1 MKMMVQALLYHWQK
15 YHKTGDGVMNR
26 ILIVEDDLSIAKLQ
40 QDYLE
45 VAGFEVNICTDGVQ
59 GLNAIKE
66 TEFDLIILDVMLPKI
81 DGFSILR
88 SIQDVKD
95 IPVLM
100 VSAKKDEIDKIKGL
114 SLGADDY
121 ITKPFSPG
129 ELVAR
134 VKSHLQNYERLK
146 NKFTSKV
153 KSNIIS
159 IRGLKIIKDSRQ
171 VFINDLEVILA
182 QKEFELL
189 LYLAENPNIVF
200 SRENLFER
208 IWGLDAI
215 GDISTVTVHIGRL
228 REKIESAPSNPQY
241 IETIWGAGYK
251 LMV

>member
-1 MKMMVQALLYHWQK
+1 MK
-15 YHKTGDGVMNR
+15 R

-40 QDYLE
+40 RDYLE
-45 VAGFEVNICTDGVQ
+45 VAGFETMICTDGVQ

-66 TEFDLIILDVMLPKI
+66 NVFDLIILDIMVPKI
-81 DGFSILR
+81 DGFSILK
-88 SIQDVKD
+88 SIQEVKD
-95 IPVLM
+95 IPVLL

-134 VKSHLQNYERLK
+134 VNSHIQNYERLK
-146 NKFTSKV
+146 SKFNGKSKN
-153 KSNIIS
+153 NIII

-171 VFINDLEVILA
+171 VFINDIEISLA

-189 LYLAENPNIVF
+189 LYMAENPNIVF
-200 SRENLFER
+200 SRESLFEK

-228 REKIESAPSNPQY
+228 REKIESCASNSQY
-241 IETIWGAGYK
+241 IETVWGAGYRLK
-251 LMV
+251 V

>member
-1 MKMMVQALLYHWQK
+1 MKK
-15 YHKTGDGVMNR
+15 

-40 QDYLE
+40 RDYLE
-45 VAGFEVNICTDGVQ
+45 VAGFEVTICTDGVQ
-59 GLNAIKE
+59 GLNAIKGNR
-66 TEFDLIILDVMLPKI
+66 FDLIILDVMLPKI

-88 SIQDVKD
+88 SMQDVKD

-134 VKSHLQNYERLK
+134 VKSHINNYDRLK
-146 NKFTSKV
+146 SKFNSKTKNNV
-153 KSNIIS
+153 IL

-171 VFINDLEVILA
+171 VFINDIEIILA

-189 LYLAENPNIVF
+189 LYMSENPNIVI
-200 SRENLFER
+200 SRESLFER
-208 IWGLDAI
+208 IWGLDAV

-228 REKIESAPSNPQY
+228 REKIESCPSNPQY

-251 LMV
+251 LKV

>member
-1 MKMMVQALLYHWQK
+1 MKK
-15 YHKTGDGVMNR
+15 

-40 QDYLE
+40 KDYLE
-45 VAGFEVNICTDGVQ
+45 VAGFEVELCTDGVS

-66 TEFDLIILDVMLPKI
+66 KEFDLIILDIMVPQI
-81 DGFSILR
+81 DGFSILK
-88 SIQDVKD
+88 SIQDIKD
-95 IPVLM
+95 IPVLL

-134 VKSHLQNYERLK
+134 VNTHIQNYERLK
-146 NKFTSKV
+146 NKFSSKV
-153 KSNIIS
+153 KNNIVV

-171 VFINDLEVILA
+171 VFINDREVILA

-200 SRENLFER
+200 SRETLFEK
-208 IWGLDAI
+208 IWGLDAV

-228 REKIESAPSNPQY
+228 REKVESCPSNSQY
-241 IETIWGAGYK
+241 IETVWGAGYR
-251 LMV
+251 LRV

>member
-1 MKMMVQALLYHWQK
+1 MKK
-15 YHKTGDGVMNR
+15 

-40 QDYLE
+40 KDYLE
-45 VAGFEVNICTDGVQ
+45 VAGFEVELCTDGVQ

-66 TEFDLIILDVMLPKI
+66 NEFDLIILDIMIPKI
-81 DGFSILR
+81 DGFSILK
-88 SIQDVKD
+88 SIQDSKD
-95 IPVLM
+95 IPVLL

-134 VKSHLQNYERLK
+134 VNAHIQNYERLK
-146 NKFTSKV
+146 SKFASKTKNNV
-153 KSNIIS
+153 II

-171 VFINDLEVILA
+171 VFINDNEIMLA

-189 LYLAENPNIVF
+189 LYLSENPNIVF
-200 SRENLFER
+200 SRDTLFEK
-208 IWGLDAI
+208 IWGLDAV

-228 REKIESAPSNPQY
+228 REKIESCPSNSQY
-241 IETIWGAGYK
+241 IETVWGAGYR
-251 LMV
+251 LRV